1 MTGGGVEMK
10 SKLEVEGLH
19 KCIFS
24 TFYIFPE
31 LCFEKHTKHIAFTG
45 TFRISELRA

>member
-1 MTGGGVEMK
+1 MTGEGVEMK

-24 TFYIFPE
+24 TFYTFLE
-31 LCFEKHTKHIAFTG
+31 LRFEKHTKHIAFTD
-45 TFRISELRA
+45 TFRISDL